1 MSANPENI
9 YWSSIMRLDRKYD
22 YLEVSQTSKSRWS
35 VTIDGHD
42 YSVRTNSTD
51 FWTILAAAFKLR
63 EKRLLKLASRSAA
76 EDTTQLSEGLG

>member
-1 MSANPENI
+1 MDNSNVYWANVNK
-9 YWSSIMRLDRKYD
+9 LDSKFD

-42 YSVRTNSTD
+42 YSVRTKSTD

-63 EKRLLKLASRSAA
+63 EKRLAKLAALDAQSPSL
-76 EDTTQLSEGLG
+76 DTV

>member
-1 MSANPENI
+1 MSANPNNV
-9 YWSSIMRLDRKYD
+9 YWATIRKLDAKYD
-22 YLEVSQTSKSRWS
+22 YLEVTQTSKSRWS

-63 EKRLLKLASRSAA
+63 EKRLAKLALQA
-76 EDTTQLSEGLG
+76 TQNLE

>member
-1 MSANPENI
+1 MTANPNNI
-9 YWSSIMRLDRKYD
+9 YWATVNRLDRKYD

-63 EKRLLKLASRSAA
+63 EKRLAKIALRA
-76 EDTTQLSEGLG
+76 TQAQE

>member
-1 MSANPENI
+1 MTANPENV
-9 YWSSIMRLDRKYD
+9 YWATVNRLDHKYD

-63 EKRLLKLASRSAA
+63 EKRLAKLALRA
-76 EDTTQLSEGLG
+76 ESPTQDIVEP

>member
-1 MSANPENI
+1 MDNSNVYWANINK
-9 YWSSIMRLDRKYD
+9 LDSKYD

-42 YSVRTNSTD
+42 YSVRTKSTD

-63 EKRLLKLASRSAA
+63 EKRLAKLAQAA
-76 EDTTQLSEGLG
+76 QSPRLDTV

>member
-1 MSANPENI
+1 MSASPENI

-63 EKRLLKLASRSAA
+63 EKRLAKLQLRRA
-76 EDTTQLSEGLG
+76 ESPTQDTVEP